1 MFIYLLLYSLT
12 KILLYSNLTILT
24 IPFQVK
30 VKREDSKINFERLQ
44 NIYYNFYAA
53 HLIIR
58 LFHCPYALK
67 WQIRVIS
74 DYNNI

>member
-24 IPFQVK
+24 IPSQVK
-30 VKREDSKINFERLQ
+30 VKREGSKIYFERLQ
-44 NIYYNFYAA
+44 NIYHNFYVAQ
-53 HLIIR
+53 LIIR
-58 LFHCPYALK
+58 LFQYPYALK
-67 WQIRVIS
+67 WEIRVIS